1 MGIVVVEKS
10 GTGNLAIEAPAVKAT
25 IVEEEAEIEE
35 IICKEEENM
44 APQCVHVARKR
55 GNKCV
60 L

>member
-10 GTGNLAIEAPAVKAT
+10 GTGNLAIEAPTVEAT

-35 IICKEEENM
+35 I
-44 APQCVHVARKR
+44 HVARKW